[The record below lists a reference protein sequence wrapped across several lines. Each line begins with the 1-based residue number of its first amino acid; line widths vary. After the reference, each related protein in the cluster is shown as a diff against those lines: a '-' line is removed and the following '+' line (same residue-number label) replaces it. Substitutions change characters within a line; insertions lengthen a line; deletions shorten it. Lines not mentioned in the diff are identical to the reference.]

1 VGEAARL
8 ERDLDDARKASTRR
22 ERPAF
27 EHKTYHSYQYVGWGD
42 AFIPTYL
49 MTAGWS
55 LLSSALAGNPQW
67 TCFGGVNDSYT
78 FAQPLGMGG
87 ALIDGG
93 RQLQ

>member
-8 ERDLDDARKASTRR
+8 ERDLDDARKAPTRC

-49 MTAGWS
+49 MTGGWS
-55 LLSSALAGNPQW
+55 LLSSLWPASPQW
-67 TCFGGVNDSYT
+67 TVSE
-78 FAQPLGMGG
+78 A
-87 ALIDGG
+87 
-93 RQLQ
+93 